1 MPEKKPQP
9 EPKFIRISAD
19 GLRDYV
25 DKMLEH
31 LTKKYLAE
39 HPTEEKDTPKKE
51 EKNG

>member
-9 EPKFIRISAD
+9 EPKFIRISTD

-31 LTKKYLAE
+31 LAKKYQAE
-39 HPTEEKDTPKKE
+39 HPTEETDTKKKE
-51 EKNG
+51 KKDG